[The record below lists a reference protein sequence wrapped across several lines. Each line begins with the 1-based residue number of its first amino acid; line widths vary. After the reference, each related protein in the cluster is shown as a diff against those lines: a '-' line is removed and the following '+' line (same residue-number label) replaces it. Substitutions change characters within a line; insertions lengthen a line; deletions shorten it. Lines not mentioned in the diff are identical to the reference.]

1 MIFSKP
7 YRSLDWRP
15 ISFETLQVEIL
26 VTRQGGAVGAI
37 DFPEMFR
44 APLCCYGTECC
55 TVSRHENRNFTGGLR
70 KMNQGTVDFRLQ
82 ARELGEVL

>member
-1 MIFSKP
+1 MVDKWGTDLWSIP
-7 YRSLDWRP
+7 L
-15 ISFETLQVEIL
+15 
-26 VTRQGGAVGAI
+26 RQGTI
-37 DFPEMFR
+37 DFPKMFR